1 MISYRFYVGTDR
13 VRGNYT
19 RGAAVAAANAE
30 ALRLFG
36 GYTLLEGSGGWR
48 PGGDLPD
55 TQEETLIWEII
66 VQEGAPFRHFAEYL
80 KRTFDQDMVLM
91 TQTVIEYMEV

>member
-1 MISYRFYVGTDR
+1 MFSYHFYVGTGR
-13 VRGNYT
+13 VRGNNG
-19 RGAAVAAANAE
+19 RGNAVSAANTE

-36 GYTLLEGSGGWR
+36 GYTLLEGFGGWR

-66 VQEGAPFRHFAEYL
+66 TWLDAPARQFAKYL

-91 TQTVIEYMEV
+91 TWTVISREEV